1 MKPITA
7 YQTTDGTLFS
17 LKLEAGKHEMSL
29 SKRGVIEDYLDSA
42 LNTYTGHAHKSMAR
56 ITIINWE
63 LWKVTN
69 EVLSK

>member
-17 LKLEAGKHEMSL
+17 LKLEAEKHEMSL
-29 SKRGVIEDYLDSA
+29 SKRGVIEDYLDST
-42 LNTYTGHAHKSMAR
+42 LNPYTGHAHKSMAR
-56 ITIINWE
+56 ITIVNWE

>member
-17 LKLEAGKHEMSL
+17 LKLEAEKHEMSL

-42 LNTYTGHAHKSMAR
+42 LNPYTGLAHKAMAR
-56 ITIINWE
+56 NVIVNWE

>member
-7 YQTTDGTLFS
+7 YQTTDGMLFS
-17 LKLEAGKHEMSL
+17 LKLEAEKHEMSL